1 MECTF
6 EYILNPG
13 RVWPRLTIYSC
24 HKTESLQGSADNTGG
39 KKNPESV
46 GDAGSPANRS
56 LSSSEWTPLD
66 LAGVLAAS
74 SLNRS
79 AASPLARSGWETPR
93 LTAAGLLCK
102 GGGCAGTERQVKAWL
117 LWQSRG
123 DVDPAGRYS
132 DDKQEEEEE
141 ESGWAGRRVWAG
153 LELHKLITRDA
164 NAKRSASFTR
174 HIRQRPTSF
183 DIRDTSIC
191 RVPLCC
197 GWFLGWGGLNRVE
210 WSDLTEAVG

>member
-1 MECTF
+1 MTMANNIIMSQDWIFARQC
-6 EYILNPG
+6 G
-13 RVWPRLTIYSC
+13 QHR
-24 HKTESLQGSADNTGG
+24 G
-39 KKNPESV
+39 KKPRKCGR

-102 GGGCAGTERQVKAWL
+102 GGGCGGTERQVKAWL

-132 DDKQEEEEE
+132 DDKQQRQEEEE

-174 HIRQRPTSF
+174 HIWKRPTRF
-183 DIRDTSIC
+183 DIRDTFIC
-191 RVPLCC
+191 RVPLRCRRLRVIF
-197 GWFLGWGGLNRVE
+197 WVFFGG
-210 WSDLTEAVG
+210 GCH